1 MLWSK
6 LAETGLFSDF
16 QPEIFKS
23 FKKKFENCVFENFYS
38 KYYSLVLR
46 FRWALTMSSLK
57 ICNFVLSQVV
67 SFYNFS

>member
-23 FKKKFENCVFENFYS
+23 FKKN
-38 KYYSLVLR
+38 
-46 FRWALTMSSLK
+46 LK
-57 ICNFVLSQVV
+57 IVYLKISIPSTILWYFVFDGLLL
-67 SFYNFS
+67 